1 MKRSELPGIDYEYEI
16 NRLVKYYKQALINIQ
31 FELDTFLLSDMR
43 RKQLKVTLVNVATI
57 LQTLDETT
65 KAWLEENLQ
74 IAVEDG
80 VINTILALE
89 IADTLEEAR
98 KLATF
103 SGLNEDYIK
112 TVIAD
117 TYNDLAQI
125 TANTE
130 KRVKVALRQV
140 IGETARMNMAEG
152 VNGVRTISKESY
164 QKLQEKLQGSVNK
177 VFVDASGRKW
187 DTKTYVDT
195 VVRTK
200 MSEAHRESTINTSVE
215 RGKLYAQISRH
226 GAKDACSKWEG
237 RIVKLIREAEGD
249 YPYVGDLPT
258 REIFHP
264 RCKHFLIPVNLD

>member
-16 NRLVKYYKQALINIQ
+16 NRLVKYYKQALVNIQ
-31 FELDTFLLSDMR
+31 FELDTFLLSDMH

-98 KLATF
+98 KLAAF

-112 TVIAD
+112 TIIAD

-249 YPYVGDLPT
+249 YQYVGDLPT

-264 RCKHFLIPVNLD
+264 RCKHFLIPVNLY